1 MYTIEGIMKKQYCVP
16 NTTTLALAMHKD
28 SQAISKVKPKIHII
42 HIFAPKIFKTDA
54 SNFWELVQRLTGK
67 PKEDCCTKKRAR
79 YPRKGVQS
87 MFYKNSVT
95 KKWTCVLGS
104 LTGLDVDALM
114 LKEKICGRANSEDL
128 DEFMQELNGVVA
140 LQIWI
145 ASCKSLMGLE
155 MGKKKRD
162 RVVKIQMWMCMASCK
177 GLMGGHWWFLWVLLT
192 WMPMERIGLR
202 LA

>member
-1 MYTIEGIMKKQYCVP
+1 MYTIEGIMKKQPCVP

-28 SQAISKVKPKIHII
+28 SQTISKVKPKIHII

-79 YPRKGVQS
+79 HPRKGVQN

-128 DEFMQELNGVVA
+128 DEFMQELNGF
-140 LQIWI
+140 
-145 ASCKSLMGLE
+145 S
-155 MGKKKRD
+155 
-162 RVVKIQMWMCMASCK
+162 VKGEEEKWCGAN
-177 GLMGGHWWFLWVLLT
+177 LGGGFANLDSFMQKLNGFGNGEEE
-192 WMPMERIGLR
+192 ER
-202 LA
+202 